1 MATLAF
7 GEGRVYHLVLLVHV
21 RAEISTWTG
30 LTELEGLEDGRSLGL
45 LGVFHF
51 SDEFFLETC
60 KVRNRLWPW
69 RSEVEELLACLGS
82 LVFILS
88 GSLSSLHAWW
98 QFGQLAT
105 LLGHPL
111 DSLLAFM
118 FVSFYHHFES
128 GNQNSPGHVPRS
140 ELKQHRIV
148 DVITKL
154 KLLTSFLLI
163 LLVEA
168 KRL

>member
-7 GEGRVYHLVLLVHV
+7 GEGGVYHLVLLVHV
-21 RAEISTWTG
+21 RAEICTWTG
-30 LTELEGLEDGRSLGL
+30 LAELEGLEDGRSLGL

-51 SDEFFLETC
+51 SDEFFLETGE
-60 KVRNRLWPW
+60 VRDRLWPW
-69 RSEVEELLACLGS
+69 RSEVEQLLACLGS
-82 LVFILS
+82 LVFIFS
-88 GSLSSLHAWW
+88 GVLSSLHAWW
-98 QFGQLAT
+98 QLGQLAT

-111 DSLLAFM
+111 NSLLAFM
-118 FVSFYHHFES
+118 LVPFYHHFES

-140 ELKQHRIV
+140 ELKQHRVV

-154 KLLTSFLLI
+154 ELLTSFFLI
-163 LLVEA
+163 LFIEA

>member
-1 MATLAF
+1 VATLTF
-7 GEGRVYHLVLLVHV
+7 CEGRVDYLVLLIHV
-21 RAEISTWTG
+21 RTEVSAWTG
-30 LTELEGLEDGRSLGL
+30 LAKLEGLDDSRSLCL

-51 SDEFFLETC
+51 SDEFLLETC
-60 KVRNRLWPW
+60 EVRDRLWPW

-82 LVFILS
+82 LVFIFPGFLR
-88 GSLSSLHAWW
+88 SLHAWW
-98 QFGQLAT
+98 QLGHLET
-105 LLGHPL
+105 LFGHPL

-118 FVSFYHHFES
+118 LVPFDHHFES

-140 ELKQHRIV
+140 ELIQHRVV

-154 KLLTSFLLI
+154 KFLASFLLI

-168 KRL
+168 KWL